1 MTRALVRFLLLTI
14 LLATGVA
21 HATERVVI
29 IGHPNMK
36 PLDRQTVEKIY
47 TGKNI
52 QVGDMLVT
60 AVNAEVGTPIR
71 LRLLRIFV
79 GKTDDEYIGRWLV
92 MRTRGLGKP
101 PRELPNAAAII
112 HFVAD
117 TPGAIGYIDES
128 EVRPGMNVIVR

>member
-1 MTRALVRFLLLTI
+1 MIRTVVRSCLLSAALAIGLS
-14 LLATGVA
+14 
-21 HATERVVI
+21 HAADGVVI
-29 IGHPNMK
+29 IGHASMK

-52 QVGDMLVT
+52 QVGEMLVT
-60 AVNAEVGTPIR
+60 AVNAEVGAPIR
-71 LRLLRIFV
+71 LRFLRVFI
-79 GKTDDEYIGRWLV
+79 GKTEDEYIGRWLV

-112 HFVAD
+112 NFVAD